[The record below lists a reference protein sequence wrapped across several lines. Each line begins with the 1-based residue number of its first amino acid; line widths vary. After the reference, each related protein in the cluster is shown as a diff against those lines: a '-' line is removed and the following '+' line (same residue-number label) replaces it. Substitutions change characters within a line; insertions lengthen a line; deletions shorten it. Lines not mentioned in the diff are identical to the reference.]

1 MQYDFFR
8 PLMRYDALSV
18 VLVILKLLGDLLD
31 FKVLVFYYVW
41 QVFLLYLWV
50 VIQIVYG
57 LLVLRRLNCL
67 LLLRLHLCFA
77 CASVR

>member
-57 LLVLRRLNCL
+57 I
-67 LLLRLHLCFA
+67 
-77 CASVR
+77 